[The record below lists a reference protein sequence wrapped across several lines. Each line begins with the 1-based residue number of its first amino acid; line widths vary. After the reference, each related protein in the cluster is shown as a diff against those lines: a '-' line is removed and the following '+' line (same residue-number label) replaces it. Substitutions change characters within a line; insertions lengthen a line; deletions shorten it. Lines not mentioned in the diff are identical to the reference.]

1 MSARVVFVTSSGEEA
16 SEKQLHKT
24 PKSMG
29 DKSGLAKDGSQSAGA
44 SAIQDMSHYGMK
56 NQTVDGEEEKSKG
69 DGAAQKDES
78 TTIVAALSSL
88 ENTIKVSLS
97 SPSARYYRHR
107 ALSSSDTSNLRMFV
121 LRS

>member
-29 DKSGLAKDGSQSAGA
+29 DKSGLAKDGSQSAGT

-56 NQTVDGEEEKSKG
+56 NQTDGEEQKSKG
-69 DGAAQKDES
+69 DGAAQKDE
-78 TTIVAALSSL
+78 TTIIAALSSL

-97 SPSARYYRHR
+97 SPSTRYYRHR
-107 ALSSSDTSNLRMFV
+107 ALSSSDTSN
-121 LRS
+121 

>member
-16 SEKQLHKT
+16 SEKQLHKA

-29 DKSGLAKDGSQSAGA
+29 DKSGLAKDGSQSAGT

-56 NQTVDGEEEKSKG
+56 NQTDGEEQKSKG

-97 SPSARYYRHR
+97 SPSTRYYRCR
-107 ALSSSDTSNLRMFV
+107 ALSSSDTSN
-121 LRS
+121 

>member
-29 DKSGLAKDGSQSAGA
+29 DKSGLAKDGSQSAGT

-56 NQTVDGEEEKSKG
+56 NQTDEEEQKSKG
-69 DGAAQKDES
+69 DGAAQKDE
-78 TTIVAALSSL
+78 TTIIAALSSL

-97 SPSARYYRHR
+97 SPSTRYYRHR
-107 ALSSSDTSNLRMFV
+107 ALSSSDTSN
-121 LRS
+121 